1 MEKNITK
8 NFKSLN
14 ISSNGSQSI
23 STDKK
28 ESKKLVC
35 SDSECTE
42 TQDLRENSLQYYGC
56 ERYVHYQSTNMPAY
70 MIEDFIKKT
79 AGKRKKWHCIMGI
92 HVSSE
97 ILEATERPNTKR
109 KQREIIEKLRREVAA
124 CDNVA
129 KSQQDKNQQQ
139 KEEIYHLKNHVKSL
153 GSKMKEMDENIS
165 KLMTIHFKNL

>member
-129 KSQQDKNQQQ
+129 KAQHCLLYTSPSPRD
-139 KEEIYHLKNHVKSL
+139 S
-153 GSKMKEMDENIS
+153 
-165 KLMTIHFKNL
+165 

>member
-79 AGKRKKWHCIMGI
+79 AGKRKK
-92 HVSSE
+92 
-97 ILEATERPNTKR
+97 
-109 KQREIIEKLRREVAA
+109 
-124 CDNVA
+124 
-129 KSQQDKNQQQ
+129 
-139 KEEIYHLKNHVKSL
+139 
-153 GSKMKEMDENIS
+153 
-165 KLMTIHFKNL
+165 